1 MFVAFGWVSRSVEGR
16 GGTRGRSRMGR
27 FLLKWIELFGKVKNA
42 GTKTGCILTVWR
54 AGILSEAMIL
64 CTL

>member
-1 MFVAFGWVSRSVEGR
+1 
-16 GGTRGRSRMGR
+16 MGR
-27 FLLKWIELFGKVKNA
+27 FLLKWIELLGKVKSA